1 MECKNHPD
9 RQATHFCVACET
21 PLCDDCAEESEPGR
35 YYCFKCAMMTSVSA
49 VGATIRDKREKAAD
63 GRAKAK
69 KKLTA
74 FHYFVIF
81 TSALIL
87 AMWGFILF
95 GGQEVPDF
103 EGNVDLAGNTR
114 VLLFMVDGGIKN
126 YAHANG
132 NRYPQRLSDLVPDYL
147 SIGPDQLRHLALLSY
162 EKDPKM
168 GYRLSLAN
176 PKPSEMH
183 IVISAEGI
191 QYQLQSESEKEA

>member
-9 RQATHFCVACET
+9 KQATHFCVACEM

-49 VGATIRDKREKAAD
+49 VGATIRDKKERAAD

-74 FHYFVIF
+74 FHYFVIL
-81 TSALIL
+81 TSTLIL

-95 GGQEVPDF
+95 GGQEFPDF
-103 EGNVDLAGNTR
+103 EGSVNLAGNTR

-132 NRYPQRLSDLVPDYL
+132 NTYPQRLPDLVPDYL
-147 SIGPDQLRHLALLSY
+147 SIGPDQLRLLALLSY
-162 EKDPKM
+162 EQDPEI
-168 GYRLSLAN
+168 GYRLFLAN
-176 PKPSEMH
+176 PNPGEMR
-183 IVISAEGI
+183 ITLSAQGI
-191 QYQLQSESEKEA
+191 QYQLQSEKEA

>member
-9 RQATHFCVACET
+9 KQATHFCVSCGI

-49 VGATIRDKREKAAD
+49 VSATIRDKKERAAD
-63 GRAKAK
+63 GRAKVK

-74 FHYFVIF
+74 FHFFIIL
-81 TSALIL
+81 TSTLIL

-95 GGQEVPDF
+95 GGQEFPDF
-103 EGNVDLAGNTR
+103 ESNVNLAGNTR

-132 NRYPQRLSDLVPDYL
+132 NIYPQRLPDLVPDYL
-147 SIGPDQLRHLALLSY
+147 SIGSDQLRHLALLSY
-162 EKDPKM
+162 EKDPKT
-168 GYRLSLAN
+168 GYRLFLAN
-176 PKPSEMH
+176 PKPGEMH
-183 IVISAEGI
+183 IIISADGI
-191 QYQLQSESEKEA
+191 QYQLQSEKEA

>member
-9 RQATHFCVACET
+9 KHATQFCVACET

-49 VGATIRDKREKAAD
+49 VGATIRDKKERAAD
-63 GRAKAK
+63 ERAKAK

-81 TSALIL
+81 TSTLII

-95 GGQEVPDF
+95 GGQEFPEF
-103 EGNVDLAGNTR
+103 EENVNLAGNTR

-126 YAHANG
+126 YAHANE
-132 NRYPQRLSDLVPDYL
+132 NVYPQRLPDLIPDYL

-162 EKDPKM
+162 EKDPEI
-168 GYRLSLAN
+168 GYRLFLAN
-176 PKPSEMH
+176 PKPGEMH
-183 IVISAEGI
+183 ITISAQGI
-191 QYQLQSESEKEA
+191 QYQLQSEKEA